1 MKARWMLLLAGLSGL
16 PGIVASAGCSHTR
29 RADDAPVTAEKEE
42 QPEDAAKKRPA
53 EARKKTPPATPR
65 KADAEPES
73 AKDGP
78 PLATGPEGLM
88 TEGSV
93 EKIQDRGPLARARPV
108 EGRHLV
114 RKVGRTDAH
123 SAAGLPARQRVAGH
137 RDARRCH
144 SRKAGLEARGH
155 LSRGQEIAGLATR
168 GATGRLFRLR
178 VGPTTGR
185 WPNRDRRIRT
195 SPRGTTCPRCT
206 PRTDPPCCGC
216 SRRSWPRSGSARG
229 RPPRRSRCRSRTRS
243 GCTPPGSRTRYPRFR
258 NRVPSNLPRG
268 ARLQSQQH

>member
-93 EKIQDRGPLARARPV
+93 EKIQDRLRERDLLKGDTSSGRWDEPTRTALRAFQR
-108 EGRHLV
+108 
-114 RKVGRTDAH
+114 DN
-123 SAAGLPARQRVAGH
+123 GLPATGTPDDVTLG
-137 RDARRCH
+137 
-144 SRKAGLEARGH
+144 KLGLKPGD
-155 LSRGQEIAGLATR
+155 I
-168 GATGRLFRLR
+168 FR
-178 VGPTTGR
+178 
-185 WPNRDRRIRT
+185 
-195 SPRGTTCPRCT
+195 
-206 PRTDPPCCGC
+206 
-216 SRRSWPRSGSARG
+216 A
-229 RPPRRSRCRSRTRS
+229 
-243 GCTPPGSRTRYPRFR
+243 
-258 NRVPSNLPRG
+258 
-268 ARLQSQQH
+268 AKK